1 MGDERPI
8 ASIRATLLCKK
19 TTVFAQMQTTEHPT
33 DFWKKFWWLPI
44 LVVVV
49 GVSIGAVV
57 LRYEPPDYRKIVD
70 HQTRSISSLEG
81 AASTLPPV
89 KALRYARRSILVTQ
103 RGSNEVVGK
112 STVTPLGGGWLLRE
126 DDWYDKHG
134 QALLYQE
141 RHVMYRGLF
150 AVHSQYRE
158 IVPFLHQL
166 FGSLG
171 WRGDETVSQTATGKL
186 PTGEVNEIVT
196 VSQSNRTNID
206 WTTMGTV
213 PLTDYQKSISC
224 RPVGLISG
232 SEIHGSVRGQ
242 HQLVACVIS
251 PPGQTRGLAYVSE
264 FGMYFPMELKS
275 KDPAAPLAFKTYDSI
290 ELLRE

>member
-1 MGDERPI
+1 MLSECVAWRK
-8 ASIRATLLCKK
+8 ATAFSCMK
-19 TTVFAQMQTTEHPT
+19 ATEPSS
-33 DFWKKFWWLPI
+33 DFWRKYWWLPI
-44 LVVVV
+44 LVLAV
-49 GVSIGAVV
+49 GVSIGTIAF
-57 LRYEPPDYRKIVD
+57 RYEPPDYRKVID
-70 HQTRSISSLEG
+70 RQTSSVSALESAG
-81 AASTLPPV
+81 STLPPV
-89 KALRYARRSILVTQ
+89 KALRYVRRSILVTQ
-103 RGSNEVVGK
+103 RGSTEVVGK

-126 DDWYDKHG
+126 DDWYDKYG

-141 RHVMYRGLF
+141 RHVMYRGLI

-158 IVPFLHQL
+158 IAPFFHQL

-171 WRGDETVSQTATGKL
+171 WRIDETVSQTATGKL
-186 PTGEVNEIVT
+186 PTGGVNEIVT
-196 VSQSNRTNID
+196 VSQSNHTNID
-206 WTTMGTV
+206 WTTMGTL

-224 RPVGLISG
+224 RPVGLVSG

-251 PPGQTRGLAYVSE
+251 PPEQTRGLVYVSE

-290 ELLRE
+290 ELLRD